1 MNKEFKERF
10 LMSMLRSKM
19 DTSFFVPIYFTQEEY
34 DEIVEKFKKE
44 EEEKERKRLE
54 EIEFMKQFLP
64 E

>member
-19 DTSFFVPIYFTQEEY
+19 DTSFFVPAYFTQEEY

-64 E
+64 K

>member
-1 MNKEFKERF
+1 MNRELKERF
-10 LMSMLRSKM
+10 LMSMLRNKM
-19 DTSFFVPIYFTQEEY
+19 DTSFFVPVYFTQEEY

-64 E
+64 K